1 MKKNSKH
8 SQENGQQ
15 NKDVH
20 SPYFYSNIV
29 LSYFNQSMKEIKGI
43 QIKTK
48 LSRCANDV
56 ILYIDTTKI
65 LSELVN
71 IFCKV
76 AE

>member
-1 MKKNSKH
+1 MKKNSKQ
-8 SQENGQQ
+8 SQDGQQ

-43 QIKTK
+43 QIKAK
-48 LSRCANDV
+48 LSQCANDV